1 MRRAWYAGMIAGLA
15 LCAVSDALAQS
26 FCSDLDR
33 VVRLAR
39 SRFLAIRDDTNR
51 RELKTPVTRRLP
63 GAAECWYHDASQSY
77 WCAWEVAL
85 AERRSRVERL
95 AGDIG
100 RCYRV
105 EPAWDDK
112 YADETS
118 AYLDLPDAV
127 AIYVNGVGRTVEV
140 SIASRSPLRDPYPQA
155 P

>member
-1 MRRAWYAGMIAGLA
+1 MRRAWYAGVMAALA
-15 LCAVSDALAQS
+15 LYAGSDALAQS

-39 SRFLAIRDDTNR
+39 TRFWSIRDDTNR
-51 RELKTPVTRRLP
+51 REPKTPVTQRLP
-63 GAAECWYHDASQSY
+63 GASECWYHDASQSY
-77 WCAWEVAL
+77 WCAWEVAA

-112 YADETS
+112 YAHETH
-118 AYLDLPDAV
+118 AHLDLPDAA
-127 AIYVNGVGRTVEV
+127 AIYVNGAGPTVRG
-140 SIASRSPLRDPYPQA
+140 SIASRSPLPDPYPQA

>member
-1 MRRAWYAGMIAGLA
+1 MRRAWYAGVMAALA
-15 LCAVSDALAQS
+15 LYAGSDALAQS

-39 SRFLAIRDDTNR
+39 TRFWSIRDDTNR
-51 RELKTPVTRRLP
+51 REPKTPVTQRLP
-63 GAAECWYHDASQSY
+63 GASECWYHDASQSY
-77 WCAWEVAL
+77 WCAWEVAA

-118 AYLDLPDAV
+118 AYLDLPAAV
-127 AIYVNGVGRTVEV
+127 ALSLNGPGRPGEV
-140 SIASRSPLRDPYPQA
+140 SIRSP
-155 P
+155 

>member
-1 MRRAWYAGMIAGLA
+1 MRCAWYAGVIAALA
-15 LCAVSDALAQS
+15 LCAAPDVLAQS
-26 FCSDLDR
+26 FCPDLDR

-39 SRFLAIRDDTNR
+39 SRFWAIRDDTHR
-51 RELKTPVTRRLP
+51 REPKTPVTQRLP

-77 WCAWEVAL
+77 WCSWEVAP

-100 RCYRV
+100 RRYRV
-105 EPAWDDK
+105 EPAYDVR

-118 AYLDLPDAV
+118 AYVDLPDAV
-127 AIYVNGVGRTVEV
+127 AIYVNGAGRTVEV
-140 SIASRSPLRDPYPQA
+140 SIASRSPLPDPYPQA